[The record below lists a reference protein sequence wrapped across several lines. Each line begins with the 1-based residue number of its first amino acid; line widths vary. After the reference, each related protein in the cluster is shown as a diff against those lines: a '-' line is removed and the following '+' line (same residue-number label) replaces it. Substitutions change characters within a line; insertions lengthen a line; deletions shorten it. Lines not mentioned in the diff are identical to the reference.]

1 MKSHYYL
8 LSIIYALL
16 SGGDATAAVRVGN
29 ASRSYASG
37 YQQVNAQREQVAM
50 AAQQQVATTQSADTE
65 MNLPVRVANQELAQ
79 KLSRGET
86 DSRTSI
92 ERLESCAMI
101 YPNGEFAW
109 DTPTVGIRA
118 GTSSTCVAVVELRVP
133 GSMVGSN
140 QAEVTLAHANL
151 AAGDAFKCNISEFP
165 EVTYTQAAGTVTF
178 PADNPPTRDDVVKVL
193 NQEQKQNAGLKI
205 AAGLVVGGLGGNI
218 AGKNEL
224 GHDGVFGGGKDKITS
239 TVVGSLAGGALMAG
253 NAFGGKVAGDMI
265 LSTGVNAAAGG
276 VVGNMAASG
285 DSVLRV
291 EDCKVGDSQ
300 TTCLWGMVVTGAELS
315 GDKHAFFNISDG
327 ASAVVCDANNKNCRA
342 TELINIVLTAYTDKD
357 LESASTDDF
366 ARVQSDLAYQFY
378 LENGEIKSGQHGD
391 GGIYTPIESAST
403 MDKQVPALI
412 PYFQDKAFGMRKK
425 DWADWKSKHSNA
437 DIYGRTSTGNASD
450 KIADASLMSFY
461 PVYRTAADGNIIDL
475 GNKARLK
482 GTLIGAGT
490 GGALG
495 AFSAYQGAQS
505 DIENRWASAVTEYKD
520 SLQKFYCATG
530 TRFLGFY
537 NEEITIPE
545 RQN

>member
-8 LSIIYALL
+8 LSIIYALC
-16 SGGDATAAVRVGN
+16 SVPAFAGIRVGN

-37 YQQVNAQREQVAM
+37 YAQVNAQN
-50 AAQQQVATTQSADTE
+50 AAAVQNDVTATDGATRTVE
-65 MNLPVRVANQELAQ
+65 LPSRVANANLANQ
-79 KLSRGET
+79 IMRGDMT
-86 DSRTSI
+86 ARATMDD
-92 ERLESCAMI
+92 LNSCANV

-109 DTPTVGIRA
+109 DTPTA
-118 GTSSTCVAVVELRVP
+118 GRGAGGASACVAVVELR
-133 GSMVGSN
+133 GYQMGVGGTD
-140 QAEVTLAHANL
+140 AVLARANV
-151 AAGDAFKCNISEFP
+151 ATGDTVKCNISDFP
-165 EVTYTQAAGTVTF
+165 EISYTADVGQVTF
-178 PADNPPTRDDVVKVL
+178 PADNAPTKDDVINVM

-300 TTCLWGMVVTGAELS
+300 TTCLWGMVVTGAELA

-327 ASAVVCDANNKNCRA
+327 ASTVVCDADNKNCRA
-342 TELINIVLTAYTDKD
+342 TELMNIVLTAYTDKD

-366 ARVQSDLAYQFY
+366 ARVQSELAYQFY

-391 GGIYTPIESAST
+391 GGIYTPIKSAST

-425 DWADWKSKHSNA
+425 DWVDWKSKHSNA

-450 KIADASLMSFY
+450 KLADATLASFY

-537 NEEITIPE
+537 NEEIPIPE

>member
-8 LSIIYALL
+8 LSIIYALC
-16 SGGDATAAVRVGN
+16 SVPGFAGIRVGN

-37 YQQVNAQREQVAM
+37 YAQVNAQN
-50 AAQQQVATTQSADTE
+50 AAAVQNDVTATDGAVSAVE
-65 MNLPVRVANQELAQ
+65 LPIRVANANLANQ
-79 KLSRGET
+79 IMRGDT
-86 DSRTSI
+86 TARATMDD
-92 ERLESCAMI
+92 LNSCANV

-109 DTPTVGIRA
+109 DTPTA
-118 GTSSTCVAVVELRVP
+118 GRGAGGASACVAVVELRGYQMGAGGTDAV
-133 GSMVGSN
+133 
-140 QAEVTLAHANL
+140 LARANV
-151 AAGDAFKCNISEFP
+151 ATGDTVKCNISDFP
-165 EVTYTQAAGTVTF
+165 EISYTADAGQVTF
-178 PADNPPTRDDVVKVL
+178 PADNAPTKDDVINVM

-224 GHDGVFGGGKDKITS
+224 GHDGVFGVGKDKITS

-300 TTCLWGMVVTGAELS
+300 TTCLWGMVVTGAELADES
-315 GDKHAFFNISDG
+315 NAFFNISDG
-327 ASAVVCDANNKNCRA
+327 TSTVVCDANNKNCRA

-357 LESASTDDF
+357 LESASADDF
-366 ARVQSDLAYQFY
+366 ARVQSELAYQFY
-378 LENGEIKSGQHGD
+378 LENGEIKYGQQGD
-391 GGIYTPIESAST
+391 GGIYTPIKSAST
-403 MDKQVPALI
+403 IDKQVPALI
-412 PYFQDKAFGMRKK
+412 PYFQDKAFGTRKK
-425 DWADWKSKHSNA
+425 DWVDWKSKHSNA
-437 DIYGRTSTGNASD
+437 DIYGRTSAGNASD
-450 KIADASLMSFY
+450 KIGNASLASFY

-537 NEEITIPE
+537 NEEIPIPE

>member
-8 LSIIYALL
+8 LSIIYALC
-16 SGGDATAAVRVGN
+16 SVPAFAGIRVGN

-37 YQQVNAQREQVAM
+37 YAQVNAQN
-50 AAQQQVATTQSADTE
+50 AAAVQNDVTATDGAVGTVE
-65 MNLPVRVANQELAQ
+65 LPIRVANANLANQ
-79 KLSRGET
+79 IMRGDT
-86 DSRTSI
+86 TARATMDD
-92 ERLESCAMI
+92 LNSCANV

-109 DTPTVGIRA
+109 DTPTA
-118 GTSSTCVAVVELRVP
+118 GRGAGGANACVAVVELR
-133 GSMVGSN
+133 GYQMGVGGTD
-140 QAEVTLAHANL
+140 AVLARANV
-151 AAGDAFKCNISEFP
+151 ATGDTVKCNISDFP
-165 EVTYTQAAGTVTF
+165 EISYTADAGQVTF
-178 PADNPPTRDDVVKVL
+178 PADNAPTKDDVINVM

-265 LSTGVNAAAGG
+265 LSTGVNAAAGV

-300 TTCLWGMVVTGAELS
+300 TTCLWGMVVTGAELA

-327 ASAVVCDANNKNCRA
+327 ASTVVCDANNKNCRA
-342 TELINIVLTAYTDKD
+342 TELMNIVLTAYTDKD

-366 ARVQSDLAYQFY
+366 ARVQSELAYQFY

-391 GGIYTPIESAST
+391 GGVYTPIKSAST

-425 DWADWKSKHSNA
+425 DWVDWKSKHSNV

-450 KIADASLMSFY
+450 KIGNVSLASFY

-537 NEEITIPE
+537 NEEIPIPE

>member
-8 LSIIYALL
+8 LSIIYALC
-16 SGGDATAAVRVGN
+16 SVPAFAGIRVGN

-37 YQQVNAQREQVAM
+37 YAQVNAQNAVAV
-50 AAQQQVATTQSADTE
+50 QNDVTATDGVVGTVE
-65 MNLPVRVANQELAQ
+65 LPIRVANANLANQ
-79 KLSRGET
+79 IMRGDT
-86 DSRTSI
+86 TARATMDD
-92 ERLESCAMI
+92 LNSCANV

-109 DTPTVGIRA
+109 DTPTA
-118 GTSSTCVAVVELRVP
+118 GRGAGGASACVAVVELR
-133 GSMVGSN
+133 GYQMGVGGTD
-140 QAEVTLAHANL
+140 AVLARANV
-151 AAGDAFKCNISEFP
+151 ATGDTVKCNISDFP
-165 EVTYTQAAGTVTF
+165 EISYTADAGQVTF
-178 PADNPPTRDDVVKVL
+178 PADNAPTKDDVINVM

-300 TTCLWGMVVTGAELS
+300 TTCLWGMVVTGTELA

-327 ASAVVCDANNKNCRA
+327 ASTVVCDANNKNCRA
-342 TELINIVLTAYTDKD
+342 TELMNIVLTAYTDKD

-366 ARVQSDLAYQFY
+366 ARVQSELAYQFY

-391 GGIYTPIESAST
+391 GGVYTPIKSAST
-403 MDKQVPALI
+403 MDKQAPALI
-412 PYFQDKAFGMRKK
+412 PFFQDKAFGMRKK
-425 DWADWKSKHSNA
+425 DWVDWKSKHSNV

-450 KIADASLMSFY
+450 KIGNVSLASFY

-537 NEEITIPE
+537 NEEIPIPE

>member
-8 LSIIYALL
+8 LSIIYALCSVPAL
-16 SGGDATAAVRVGN
+16 AGIRVGN

-37 YQQVNAQREQVAM
+37 YAQVNAQN
-50 AAQQQVATTQSADTE
+50 AAAVQNDVTATDGATSTVE
-65 MNLPVRVANQELAQ
+65 LPIRVANANLANQ
-79 KLSRGET
+79 IMRGDT
-86 DSRTSI
+86 TARATMDD
-92 ERLESCAMI
+92 LNSCANV

-109 DTPTVGIRA
+109 DTPTA
-118 GTSSTCVAVVELRVP
+118 GRGAGGASTCVAVVELR
-133 GSMVGSN
+133 GYQMGVGG
-140 QAEVTLAHANL
+140 ADAILARANV
-151 AAGDAFKCNISEFP
+151 AAGDAVKCNISDFP
-165 EVTYTQAAGTVTF
+165 EISYTADAGQVTF
-178 PADNPPTRDDVVKVL
+178 PADNAPTKDDVINVM

-315 GDKHAFFNISDG
+315 DDKHAFFNISDG

-391 GGIYTPIESAST
+391 GGVYTPIKSAST

>member
-8 LSIIYALL
+8 LSIIYALC
-16 SGGDATAAVRVGN
+16 SVPVFAGIRVGN

-37 YQQVNAQREQVAM
+37 YAQVNAQN
-50 AAQQQVATTQSADTE
+50 AAAVQNDVTATDGAVSVVE
-65 MNLPVRVANQELAQ
+65 LPIRVANANLANQ
-79 KLSRGET
+79 IMRGDT
-86 DSRTSI
+86 TARATMDD
-92 ERLESCAMI
+92 LNSCANV

-109 DTPTVGIRA
+109 DTPTA
-118 GTSSTCVAVVELRVP
+118 GRGAGGASACVAVVELR
-133 GSMVGSN
+133 GYQMGVGGTD
-140 QAEVTLAHANL
+140 AVLARANV
-151 AAGDAFKCNISEFP
+151 ATGDTVKCNISDFP
-165 EVTYTQAAGTVTF
+165 EISYTADAGQVTF
-178 PADNPPTRDDVVKVL
+178 PADNAPTKDDVINVM

-300 TTCLWGMVVTGAELS
+300 TTCLWGMVVTGAELA

-327 ASAVVCDANNKNCRA
+327 ASTVVCDANNKNCRA
-342 TELINIVLTAYTDKD
+342 TELMNIVLTAYTDKD

-366 ARVQSDLAYQFY
+366 ARVQSELAYQFY

-391 GGIYTPIESAST
+391 GGVYTPIKSAST
-403 MDKQVPALI
+403 MDKQAPALI

-425 DWADWKSKHSNA
+425 DWVDWKSKHSNA

-450 KIADASLMSFY
+450 KIGNVSLASFY

-537 NEEITIPE
+537 NEEIPIPE

>member
-8 LSIIYALL
+8 LSIIYALC
-16 SGGDATAAVRVGN
+16 SVPAFAGIRVGN

-37 YQQVNAQREQVAM
+37 YAQVNAQN
-50 AAQQQVATTQSADTE
+50 AAAVQNDVTATDGATSTVE
-65 MNLPVRVANQELAQ
+65 LPIRVANANLANQ
-79 KLSRGET
+79 IMRGDT
-86 DSRTSI
+86 TARATMDD
-92 ERLESCAMI
+92 LNSCANV

-109 DTPTVGIRA
+109 DTPTA
-118 GTSSTCVAVVELRVP
+118 GRGAGGASACVAVVELR
-133 GSMVGSN
+133 GYQMGVGG
-140 QAEVTLAHANL
+140 ADAVLARANV
-151 AAGDAFKCNISEFP
+151 AAGDTVKCNISDFP
-165 EVTYTQAAGTVTF
+165 EISYTADAGQVTF
-178 PADNPPTRDDVVKVL
+178 PADNAPTKDDVINVM

-276 VVGNMAASG
+276 VVGNMAASN
-285 DSVLRV
+285 DAVLRV

-357 LESASTDDF
+357 LETASADNF
-366 ARVQSDLAYQFY
+366 ERVLQSNQTYQFY
-378 LENGEIKSGQHGD
+378 LENGEIKPGQHGD
-391 GGIYTPIESAST
+391 GGIYTPIKSART

-412 PYFQDKAFGMRKK
+412 PFFQDKAFGMRKK

-537 NEEITIPE
+537 NEEIPIPE

>member
-8 LSIIYALL
+8 LSIIYALC
-16 SGGDATAAVRVGN
+16 SVPAFAGIRVGN

-37 YQQVNAQREQVAM
+37 YAQVNAQN
-50 AAQQQVATTQSADTE
+50 AAAVQNDVTATDGVVGTVE
-65 MNLPVRVANQELAQ
+65 LPIRVANANLANQ
-79 KLSRGET
+79 IMRGDT
-86 DSRTSI
+86 TARATMDD
-92 ERLESCAMI
+92 LNSCANV

-109 DTPTVGIRA
+109 DTPTA
-118 GTSSTCVAVVELRVP
+118 GRGAGGASACVAVVELR
-133 GSMVGSN
+133 GYQMGVGGTD
-140 QAEVTLAHANL
+140 AVLARANV
-151 AAGDAFKCNISEFP
+151 ATGDTVKCNISDFP
-165 EVTYTQAAGTVTF
+165 EISYTADAGQVTF
-178 PADNPPTRDDVVKVL
+178 PADNAPTKDDVINVM

-239 TVVGSLAGGALMAG
+239 TVVGSLTGGALMAG

-300 TTCLWGMVVTGAELS
+300 TTCLWGMVVTGAELA

-327 ASAVVCDANNKNCRA
+327 ASTVVCDANNKNCRA
-342 TELINIVLTAYTDKD
+342 AELMNIVLTAYTDKD
-357 LESASTDDF
+357 LESASADDF
-366 ARVQSDLAYQFY
+366 ARVQSELAYQFY
-378 LENGEIKSGQHGD
+378 LENGEIKSGQYGD
-391 GGIYTPIESAST
+391 GGVYTPIKSAST
-403 MDKQVPALI
+403 MDKQAPALI

-425 DWADWKSKHSNA
+425 DWVDWKSKHSNV

-450 KIADASLMSFY
+450 KIGNVSLASFY

-537 NEEITIPE
+537 NEEIPIPE

>member
-8 LSIIYALL
+8 LSIIYALC
-16 SGGDATAAVRVGN
+16 SVPAFAGIRVGN

-37 YQQVNAQREQVAM
+37 YAQVNAQN
-50 AAQQQVATTQSADTE
+50 AAAVQNDVTATDGATSTVE
-65 MNLPVRVANQELAQ
+65 LPIRVANANLANQ
-79 KLSRGET
+79 IMRGDT
-86 DSRTSI
+86 TARATMDD
-92 ERLESCAMI
+92 LNSCANV

-109 DTPTVGIRA
+109 DTPTA
-118 GTSSTCVAVVELRVP
+118 GRGAGGASACVAVVELR
-133 GSMVGSN
+133 GYQMGVGG
-140 QAEVTLAHANL
+140 ADAVLARANV
-151 AAGDAFKCNISEFP
+151 ATGDTVKCNISDFP
-165 EVTYTQAAGTVTF
+165 EISYTADAGQVTF
-178 PADNPPTRDDVVKVL
+178 PADNAPTKDDVISVM

-300 TTCLWGMVVTGAELS
+300 TTCLWGMVVTGAELA

-437 DIYGRTSTGNASD
+437 DIYGRASTGNASD
-450 KIADASLMSFY
+450 KIADASLASFF

-537 NEEITIPE
+537 NEEIPIPE

>member
-8 LSIIYALL
+8 LSIIYALC
-16 SGGDATAAVRVGN
+16 SVPAFAGIRVGN

-37 YQQVNAQREQVAM
+37 YAQVNAQN
-50 AAQQQVATTQSADTE
+50 AAAVQNDVTATDGAVGTVE
-65 MNLPVRVANQELAQ
+65 LPIRVANANLANQ
-79 KLSRGET
+79 IMRGDT
-86 DSRTSI
+86 TARATMDD
-92 ERLESCAMI
+92 LNSCANV

-109 DTPTVGIRA
+109 DTPTA
-118 GTSSTCVAVVELRVP
+118 GRGAGGASACVAVVELR
-133 GSMVGSN
+133 GYQMGVGGTD
-140 QAEVTLAHANL
+140 AVLARANV
-151 AAGDAFKCNISEFP
+151 ATGDTVKCNISDFP
-165 EVTYTQAAGTVTF
+165 EISYTADAGQVTF
-178 PADNPPTRDDVVKVL
+178 PADNAPTKDDVINVM

-300 TTCLWGMVVTGAELS
+300 TTCLWGMVVTGAELA

-327 ASAVVCDANNKNCRA
+327 ASTVVCDANNKNCRA
-342 TELINIVLTAYTDKD
+342 TELMNIVLTAYTDKD

-366 ARVQSDLAYQFY
+366 ARVQSELAYQFY

-391 GGIYTPIESAST
+391 GGVYTPIKSAST
-403 MDKQVPALI
+403 MDKQAPALI

-425 DWADWKSKHSNA
+425 DWVDWKSKHSNV

-450 KIADASLMSFY
+450 KIGNVSLASFY

-537 NEEITIPE
+537 NEEIPIPE

>member
-16 SGGDATAAVRVGN
+16 SGVPAFAGIRVGN

-37 YQQVNAQREQVAM
+37 YAQVNAQN
-50 AAQQQVATTQSADTE
+50 AAAVQNDVTATDGATSTVE
-65 MNLPVRVANQELAQ
+65 LPIRVANANLANQ
-79 KLSRGET
+79 IMRGDT
-86 DSRTSI
+86 TARATMDD
-92 ERLESCAMI
+92 LNSCANV

-109 DTPTVGIRA
+109 DTPTA
-118 GTSSTCVAVVELRVP
+118 GRGAGGASACVAVVELR
-133 GSMVGSN
+133 GYQMGVGG
-140 QAEVTLAHANL
+140 ADAVLARANV
-151 AAGDAFKCNISEFP
+151 AAGDTVKCNISDFP
-165 EVTYTQAAGTVTF
+165 EISYTADAGQVTF
-178 PADNPPTRDDVVKVL
+178 PADNAPTKDDVINVM

-315 GDKHAFFNISDG
+315 DDKHAFFNISDG

-357 LESASTDDF
+357 LENASTDDF

-391 GGIYTPIESAST
+391 GGIYTPIKSAST

-412 PYFQDKAFGMRKK
+412 PFFQDKAFGMRKK

>member
-8 LSIIYALL
+8 LSIIYALC
-16 SGGDATAAVRVGN
+16 SVPAFAGIRVGN

-37 YQQVNAQREQVAM
+37 YAQVNAQN
-50 AAQQQVATTQSADTE
+50 AAAVQNDVTATDGAVGTVE
-65 MNLPVRVANQELAQ
+65 LPIRVANANLANQ
-79 KLSRGET
+79 IMRGDT
-86 DSRTSI
+86 TARATMDD
-92 ERLESCAMI
+92 LNSCANV

-109 DTPTVGIRA
+109 DTPTA
-118 GTSSTCVAVVELRVP
+118 GRGAGGASACVAVVELR
-133 GSMVGSN
+133 GYQMGVGGTDT
-140 QAEVTLAHANL
+140 VLARANV
-151 AAGDAFKCNISEFP
+151 ATGDTVKCNISDFP
-165 EVTYTQAAGTVTF
+165 EISYTADAGQVTF
-178 PADNPPTRDDVVKVL
+178 PADNAPTKDDVINVM

-300 TTCLWGMVVTGAELS
+300 TTCLWGMVVTGAELA

-327 ASAVVCDANNKNCRA
+327 ASTVVCDANNKNCRA
-342 TELINIVLTAYTDKD
+342 TELMNIVLTAYTDKD

-366 ARVQSDLAYQFY
+366 ARVQSELAYQFY
-378 LENGEIKSGQHGD
+378 LENGEIKSGQYGD
-391 GGIYTPIESAST
+391 GGVYTPIKSAST
-403 MDKQVPALI
+403 MDKQAPALI

-425 DWADWKSKHSNA
+425 DWVDWKSKHSNV

-450 KIADASLMSFY
+450 KIGNVSLASFY

-537 NEEITIPE
+537 NEEIPIPE

>member
-8 LSIIYALL
+8 LSIVYALC
-16 SGGDATAAVRVGN
+16 SVPAFAGIRVGN

-37 YQQVNAQREQVAM
+37 YAQVNAQN
-50 AAQQQVATTQSADTE
+50 AAAVQNDVTATDGAVGTVE
-65 MNLPVRVANQELAQ
+65 LPIRVANANLANQ
-79 KLSRGET
+79 IMRGDT
-86 DSRTSI
+86 TARATMDD
-92 ERLESCAMI
+92 LNSCANV

-109 DTPTVGIRA
+109 DTPTA
-118 GTSSTCVAVVELRVP
+118 GRGAGGASACVAVVELR
-133 GSMVGSN
+133 GYQMGVGGTD
-140 QAEVTLAHANL
+140 AVLARANV
-151 AAGDAFKCNISEFP
+151 ATGDTVKCNISDFP
-165 EVTYTQAAGTVTF
+165 EISYTADAGQVTF
-178 PADNPPTRDDVVKVL
+178 PADNAPTKDDVINVM

-300 TTCLWGMVVTGAELS
+300 TTCLWGMVVTGAELA

-327 ASAVVCDANNKNCRA
+327 ASTVVCDANNKNCRA
-342 TELINIVLTAYTDKD
+342 TELMNIVLTAYTDKD

-366 ARVQSDLAYQFY
+366 ARVQSELAYQFY

-391 GGIYTPIESAST
+391 GGVYTPIKSAST

-425 DWADWKSKHSNA
+425 DWVDWKSKHSNA

-450 KIADASLMSFY
+450 KIGNVSLASFY

-537 NEEITIPE
+537 NEEIPIPE

>member
-8 LSIIYALL
+8 LSIIYALC
-16 SGGDATAAVRVGN
+16 SVPAFAGIRVGN

-37 YQQVNAQREQVAM
+37 YAQVNAQNAAAVQNDVA
-50 AAQQQVATTQSADTE
+50 ATDGVVGTVE
-65 MNLPVRVANQELAQ
+65 LPIRVANANLANQ
-79 KLSRGET
+79 IMRGDT
-86 DSRTSI
+86 TARATMDD
-92 ERLESCAMI
+92 LNSCANV

-109 DTPTVGIRA
+109 DTPTA
-118 GTSSTCVAVVELRVP
+118 GRGAGGASACVAVVELR
-133 GSMVGSN
+133 GYQMGVGGTD
-140 QAEVTLAHANL
+140 AVLARANV
-151 AAGDAFKCNISEFP
+151 ATGDTVKCNISDFP
-165 EVTYTQAAGTVTF
+165 EISYTADAGQVTF
-178 PADNPPTRDDVVKVL
+178 PADNAPTKDDVINVM

-300 TTCLWGMVVTGAELS
+300 TTCLWGMVVTGAELA

-327 ASAVVCDANNKNCRA
+327 ASTVVCDANNKNCRA
-342 TELINIVLTAYTDKD
+342 AELMNIVLTAYTDKD

-366 ARVQSDLAYQFY
+366 ARVQSELAYQFY

-391 GGIYTPIESAST
+391 GGVYTPIKSAST

-425 DWADWKSKHSNA
+425 DWVDWKSKHSNA

-450 KIADASLMSFY
+450 KIGNVSLASFY

-537 NEEITIPE
+537 NEEIPIPE

>member
-8 LSIIYALL
+8 LSIIYALC
-16 SGGDATAAVRVGN
+16 SVPAFAGIRVGN

-37 YQQVNAQREQVAM
+37 YAQVNAQNAAAVQNDVA
-50 AAQQQVATTQSADTE
+50 ATDGAVGTVE
-65 MNLPVRVANQELAQ
+65 LPIRVANANLANQ
-79 KLSRGET
+79 IMRGDT
-86 DSRTSI
+86 TARATMDD
-92 ERLESCAMI
+92 LNSCANV

-109 DTPTVGIRA
+109 DTPTA
-118 GTSSTCVAVVELRVP
+118 GRGAGGASACVAVVELR
-133 GSMVGSN
+133 GYQMGVGGTD
-140 QAEVTLAHANL
+140 AVLARANV
-151 AAGDAFKCNISEFP
+151 ATGDTVKCNISDFP
-165 EVTYTQAAGTVTF
+165 EISYTADAGQVTF
-178 PADNPPTRDDVVKVL
+178 PADNAPTKDDVINVM

-300 TTCLWGMVVTGAELS
+300 TTCLWGMVVTGAELA

-327 ASAVVCDANNKNCRA
+327 ASTVVCDANNKNCRA
-342 TELINIVLTAYTDKD
+342 TELMNIVLTAYTDKD

-366 ARVQSDLAYQFY
+366 ARVQSELAYQFY

-391 GGIYTPIESAST
+391 GGVYTPIKSAST
-403 MDKQVPALI
+403 MDKQAPALI

-425 DWADWKSKHSNA
+425 DWVDWKSKHSNV

-450 KIADASLMSFY
+450 KIGNVSLASFY

-537 NEEITIPE
+537 NEEIPIPE